1 MPMSDMLLEELIA
14 YVVLLSLPLWLLV
27 EQLLHIR
34 GVRRRTATPRPQPE
48 PRPEAEPEPQP
59 EPQLDR
65 RPDRRA
71 PAPPF
76 PKALR
81 SGQR

>member
-1 MPMSDMLLEELIA
+1 MGGAIMTMQDLIA
-14 YVVLLSLPLWLLV
+14 YVVLLSLPLWLLI

-34 GVRRRTATPRPQPE
+34 SARRPNVPQPE
-48 PRPEAEPEPQP
+48 RQTE
-59 EPQLDR
+59 R
-65 RPDRRA
+65 RV

-76 PKALR
+76 PEALR